1 MDERFEVK
9 RLLNVLSCRPR
20 PSDFVKSGQEGARH
34 RISGARKP
42 AGRGI
47 IRSAPAQTPR
57 RARLFKRGG
66 SKSEGDAGTLQQQA
80 VIPLRV
86 GDVELRVLRLNG
98 RFQRVALRRRT

>member
-9 RLLNVLSCRPR
+9 GLLNVLSCRPR
-20 PSDFVKSGQEGARH
+20 PSDFVKRGQEGARH

-66 SKSEGDAGTLQQQA
+66 KSEGDAGTLQQQA
-80 VIPLRV
+80 IIPLRV
-86 GDVELRVLRLNG
+86 DDVKLRVFCLKG